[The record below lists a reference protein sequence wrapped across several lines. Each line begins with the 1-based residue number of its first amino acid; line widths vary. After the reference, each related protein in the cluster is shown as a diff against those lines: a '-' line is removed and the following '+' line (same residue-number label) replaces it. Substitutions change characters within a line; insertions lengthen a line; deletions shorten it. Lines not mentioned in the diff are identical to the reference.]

1 MNKDK
6 LTSMCHKIS
15 AKTNLS
21 FNEVMVYYF
30 LERILEKLSTSS
42 YGENFIFKGGFLL
55 SNVVGLETRSTVDID
70 FLIRTSELSE
80 GNITNILD
88 DVLIDSDS
96 EDIRYEIRNILPI
109 KEQDQYGGF
118 RANILCKLENIRQ
131 NVPLDI
137 ATGDVITP
145 HPINYKFKSIFCD
158 DDIEIKA
165 YPIETM
171 LAEKVHTIYVRSF
184 LNSRSKDYYDLHIMY
199 KLKKD
204 DIDKNTLKKA
214 LERTFRYRKTE
225 LDYDKIIIL
234 LKQLVKDKDFLKRWK
249 AYQKQNAY
257 VQASFEEVI
266 KTSVELLNGLK
277 PKK

>member
-6 LTSMCHKIS
+6 LTNMCHKIS

-30 LERILEKLSTSS
+30 LESILEKLSSS
-42 YGENFIFKGGFLL
+42 TYGDNFIFKGGFLL
-55 SNVVGLETRSTVDID
+55 SNVVGLDIRTTVDID
-70 FLIRTSELSE
+70 FLIRHSELSKE
-80 GNITNILD
+80 NITNILN
-88 DVLIDSDS
+88 DVLIYSIS
-96 EDIRYEIRNILPI
+96 EDTCYEIRNIVPI
-109 KEQDQYGGF
+109 KENDQYGGF

-137 ATGDVITP
+137 ATGDIITP
-145 HPINYKFKSIFCD
+145 HPIDYKFKSIFSS

-171 LAEKVHTIYVRSF
+171 LAEKVQTIYSRGF

-199 KLKKD
+199 RLKKG

-214 LERTFRYRKTE
+214 LERTFRYRETE
-225 LDYDKIIIL
+225 LEYDKIITL
-234 LKQLVKDKDFLKRWK
+234 LEKLVEDKDFLKRWK
-249 AYQKQNAY
+249 AYQKKNSY
-257 VQASFEEVI
+257 VTASFEEVI
-266 KTSVELLNGLK
+266 KSSVDLLNELK
-277 PKK
+277 

>member
-15 AKTNLS
+15 DKTNLS

-30 LERILEKLSTSS
+30 LESILEALSGSS
-42 YGENFIFKGGFLL
+42 YGDNFIFKGGFLL
-55 SNVVGLETRSTVDID
+55 SNVVGLDNRSTVDID
-70 FLIRTSELSE
+70 FLIRNSELSE
-80 GNITNILD
+80 ENITNILND
-88 DVLIDSDS
+88 ALIDSS
-96 EDIRYEIRNILPI
+96 SKDISYEIRNIVPI
-109 KEQDQYGGF
+109 KENDKYGGF

-131 NVPLDI
+131 NIPLDI

-145 HPINYKFKSIFCD
+145 HPIDYKFKSIFNN

-171 LAEKVHTIYVRSF
+171 LAEKVQTIYARGF

-199 KLKKD
+199 RIKKD

-214 LERTFRYRKTE
+214 LEKTFIYRETE
-225 LDYDKIIIL
+225 LDYDKIINL
-234 LKQLVKDKDFLKRWK
+234 LEKLAEDKDFLKRWK
-249 AYQKQNAY
+249 AYQKKNSY

-266 KTSVELLNGLK
+266 RSSVELLNELK
-277 PKK
+277 